1 MRFIIALLLSATIAS
16 AHEMVPTYPVW
27 WNATEANGLLK
38 TNLSIWNR
46 RKDVTYYEIEV
57 FDRNFK
63 PRQFATQEKVI
74 KINYLQRKTFS
85 IFIKAEDR
93 DNVTYICTRS
103 RLLKDNVQT
112 SGVSSRICSKVK

>member
-1 MRFIIALLLSATIAS
+1 MRFIIALLLSASIAS
-16 AHEMVPTYPVW
+16 AHEMVPTYPAW

-57 FDRNFK
+57 FDRNFE

-74 KINYLQRKTFS
+74 KVNYLQRKTFS
-85 IFIKAEDR
+85 IFIKTEDR

-112 SGVSSRICSKVK
+112 SGVSSRICSKAK

>member
-1 MRFIIALLLSATIAS
+1 MKFIIALLLSATIAS
-16 AHEMVPTYPVW
+16 AHEMVPTYPAW

-57 FDRNFK
+57 FDRNFE

-74 KINYLQRKTFS
+74 KVNYLQRKNFS

-103 RLLKDNVQT
+103 RLLKDDVQT

>member
-57 FDRNFK
+57 FDRNFE

-74 KINYLQRKTFS
+74 KVNYLQRKNFS

-103 RLLKDNVQT
+103 RLLKDDVQT

>member
-16 AHEMVPTYPVW
+16 AHEMVPTYPAW

-38 TNLSIWNR
+38 TNMSIWNR

-63 PRQFATQEKVI
+63 PMQFATQEKVI

-85 IFIKAEDR
+85 IFIKTEDR
-93 DNVTYICTRS
+93 DNVTCICTRS
-103 RLLKDNVQT
+103 RLLKDDVQT
-112 SGVSSRICSKVK
+112 SGVSSRICSKIK

>member
-16 AHEMVPTYPVW
+16 AHEMVPTYPAW

-57 FDRNFK
+57 FDRNFN
-63 PRQFATQEKVI
+63 PMQFATQEKVI
-74 KINYLQRKTFS
+74 KVNYLQRKIFS
-85 IFIKAEDR
+85 IYIKIDDR

-103 RLLKDNVQT
+103 RLLKDDVQT
-112 SGVSSRICSKVK
+112 SGVSSRICSKIK

>member
-16 AHEMVPTYPVW
+16 AHEMVPTYPAW

-38 TNLSIWNR
+38 TNMSIWNR

-63 PRQFATQEKVI
+63 PMQFATQEKVI
-74 KINYLQRKTFS
+74 KINYLQRKNFS

>member
-1 MRFIIALLLSATIAS
+1 
-16 AHEMVPTYPVW
+16 MVPTYPVW

-74 KINYLQRKTFS
+74 KINYLQRKNFS